1 VPASSHARTTRRPTA
16 TRPPWRMCAV
26 ERLRQR
32 AAKQRLVAQALNAH
46 AASREL
52 RANAIAKRAVDL
64 PSGRSKPRDWAH

>member
-1 VPASSHARTTRRPTA
+1 
-16 TRPPWRMCAV
+16 MCAV